1 MKKMIL
7 ASTSTIHG
15 EEFLEYLLKEIK
27 NLFVGCKNILF
38 IPFARPSGLTHI
50 AYTKKVQDQF
60 NKVNLSV
67 ADYSNDNDFLQKLE
81 KSDGL
86 FIGGGNTFLLLHQL
100 NKLKLIEKI
109 REKIL
114 SGTPYL
120 GTSAGTNICGISIGT
135 TNDMPIVEIE
145 SRLSLQILPF
155 NINPHFYE
163 KNNDSKHMGESRE
176 TRIQEFLIYNKQ
188 PVVGLKEGSFLKIN
202 QENIILEGKESA
214 IIFER
219 NQKPYSIN
227 SGFNLK
233 KLN

>member
-38 IPFARPSGLTHI
+38 IPFARPSGLTHL

-60 NKVNLSV
+60 KKVNLSV
-67 ADYSNDNDFLQKLE
+67 VDYSKDNDFLQKLE

-114 SGTPYL
+114 SGIPYL

>member
-15 EEFLEYLLKEIK
+15 EEFLEYLFQEIK

-38 IPFARPSGLTHI
+38 IPFARPSGLSHL

-60 NKVNLSV
+60 EKVDLSV
-67 ADYSNDNDFLQKLE
+67 VDYSKDNDFLQKLNE
-81 KSDGL
+81 CDGI

-109 REKIL
+109 KEKIL

-163 KNNDSKHMGESRE
+163 KNYDSKHMGESRE

-202 QENIILEGKESA
+202 QENIILEGKENA
-214 IIFER
+214 IIFKR
-219 NQKPYSIN
+219 NQKPYAIN

>member
-38 IPFARPSGLTHI
+38 IPFARPSGLTHL

-60 NKVNLSV
+60 KKVNLSV
-67 ADYSNDNDFLQKLE
+67 VDYSKDNDFLQKLE

-145 SRLSLQILPF
+145 SRQSLQILPF

-163 KNNDSKHMGESRE
+163 KNNDSEHMGESRE

-188 PVVGLKEGSFLKIN
+188 PVIGLKEGSFLKIN

-219 NQKPYSIN
+219 NQKPYAIN

>member
-38 IPFARPSGLTHI
+38 IPFARPSGLTHLT
-50 AYTKKVQDQF
+50 YTKKVQDQF
-60 NKVNLSV
+60 KKVNLSV
-67 ADYSNDNDFLQKLE
+67 IDYSKDNDFLQKLE

-145 SRLSLQILPF
+145 SRISLQILPF

>member
-38 IPFARPSGLTHI
+38 IPFARPSGLTHF

-60 NKVNLSV
+60 KKVNLSV
-67 ADYSNDNDFLQKLE
+67 VDYSKDNDFLQKLE

-114 SGTPYL
+114 SGIPYL

>member
-38 IPFARPSGLTHI
+38 IPFARPSGLTHL

-163 KNNDSKHMGESRE
+163 KNNDSEYMGESRE

>member
-1 MKKMIL
+1 MIL

-27 NLFVGCKNILF
+27 KLYVGCKNILF
-38 IPFARPSGLTHI
+38 IPFARPSGLSHL

-60 NKVNLSV
+60 KKVNLSV
-67 ADYSNDNDFLQKLE
+67 IDYSNDNEFLQKLE
-81 KSDGL
+81 KSDGI

-145 SRLSLQILPF
+145 SSLSLQILPF

-163 KNNDSKHMGESRE
+163 KNNNSTHMGESRE

-188 PVVGLKEGSFLKIN
+188 PVVGLKEGAFLKIN
-202 QENIILEGKESA
+202 QGNIILEGKENA
-214 IIFER
+214 IIFKR
-219 NQKPYSIN
+219 NQKPYAIK

>member
-27 NLFVGCKNILF
+27 NLFVGCKSILF
-38 IPFARPSGLTHI
+38 IPFARPSGLTHL

-60 NKVNLSV
+60 KKVNLSV
-67 ADYSNDNDFLQKLE
+67 VDYSKDNDFLQKLE

>member
-38 IPFARPSGLTHI
+38 IPFARPSGLTHLT
-50 AYTKKVQDQF
+50 YTKKVQDQF
-60 NKVNLSV
+60 KKVNLSV
-67 ADYSNDNDFLQKLE
+67 VDYSKDNDFLQKLE

-145 SRLSLQILPF
+145 SRISLQILPF

-219 NQKPYSIN
+219 NQKPYAIN

>member
-1 MKKMIL
+1 MIL

-38 IPFARPSGLTHI
+38 IPFARPSGLTHL

>member
-38 IPFARPSGLTHI
+38 IPFARPSGLSHL
-50 AYTKKVQDQF
+50 AYTKKVQDKF
-60 NKVNLSV
+60 KKINLSV
-67 ADYSNDNDFLQKLE
+67 IDYSKDKEFLQKLE
-81 KSDGL
+81 KSDGI

-214 IIFER
+214 IIFQR

>member
-38 IPFARPSGLTHI
+38 IPFARPSGLTHLT
-50 AYTKKVQDQF
+50 YTKKVQDQF
-60 NKVNLSV
+60 KKVNLSV
-67 ADYSNDNDFLQKLE
+67 VDYSKDNDFLQKLE

-219 NQKPYSIN
+219 NQKPYAIN